1 MAPTATPAI
10 TSEKIVPESVNLS
23 VVTTR
28 GQLAESTTRHT
39 FGSKSGDK
47 EGVRNLYAPPEE
59 TGH

>member
-10 TSEKIVPESVNLS
+10 ISEKTVPGFVKLS
-23 VVTTR
+23 VVATR

-47 EGVRNLYAPPEE
+47 LGVRNL
-59 TGH
+59 